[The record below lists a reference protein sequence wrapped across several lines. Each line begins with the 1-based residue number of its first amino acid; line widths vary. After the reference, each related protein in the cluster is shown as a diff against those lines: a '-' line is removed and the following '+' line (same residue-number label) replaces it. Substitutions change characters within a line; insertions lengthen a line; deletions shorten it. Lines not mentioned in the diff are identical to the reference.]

1 MLERSFDQPKNLLVV
16 ARKVLGEVSAQVS
29 SDRASRFRIAT
40 AGIGSSLEGLGQS
53 PAVEPDYEGMV
64 TCPTSFSLD
73 ISDPLLLG
81 EEDSRSDPFGQVEA
95 NSP

>member
-53 PAVEPDYEGMV
+53 PAVESDYKGMIGRPASFPPDI
-64 TCPTSFSLD
+64 LN
-73 ISDPLLLG
+73 PLPMRR
-81 EEDSRSDPFGQVEA
+81 EDSRPDSLGQ
-95 NSP
+95 